1 MSLTISSH
9 NFSAITLWRK
19 AIKFCT
25 KSFSLKMNSKVFSSW
40 SLTTLVLFYLKNI
53 MKKTNDEVFPIYN
66 HFTHLNTIWID
77 MMSEPCWPLFTFPS
91 NHRKCLVLLVVIV
104 PLGCRLQ
111 LLRKGLFYMQLVLGL
126 LGESPLNYRQ
136 LQRTGKYRTP
146 SRTFVGFFSP
156 NRAYIGILTFSVIP
170 HKTETDTT
178 A

>member
-1 MSLTISSH
+1 M
-9 NFSAITLWRK
+9 
-19 AIKFCT
+19 T
-25 KSFSLKMNSKVFSSW
+25 KSYKVLHQKFQPQNEFQSLLKLITDDLS
-40 SLTTLVLFYLKNI
+40 LVLFKKYYEKN
-53 MKKTNDEVFPIYN
+53 ERWSLPIYN

-146 SRTFVGFFSP
+146 SRTFVGFFPP